1 MREWKVSLEFEMSG
15 SSGEIDGYQYALVE
29 QTGLIAVRR
38 PDGSIR
44 MLPGAD
50 DIDTAIRQ
58 FIALDSGSSDN

>member
-1 MREWKVSLEFEMSG
+1 MSG
-15 SSGEIDGYQYALVE
+15 SSGEIDGYKYALVE

-58 FIALDSGSSDN
+58 FIALDSESSDY

>member
-1 MREWKVSLEFEMSG
+1 VREWKASLELEMSG

-38 PDGSIR
+38 PDGSFR

-50 DIDTAIRQ
+50 DIDSAVRQ
-58 FIALDSGSSDN
+58 FIALDLRSSDD